1 MFNTITFPP
10 LEVGDII
17 IDPTKDNRYKVD
29 RLRTVELLGFPVEQ
43 QAQMDLI
50 HIDDEVYQIDTENY

>member
-29 RLRTVELLGFPVEQ
+29 RLRTVELLGFPWNSK
-43 QAQMDLI
+43 
-50 HIDDEVYQIDTENY
+50 HNWT